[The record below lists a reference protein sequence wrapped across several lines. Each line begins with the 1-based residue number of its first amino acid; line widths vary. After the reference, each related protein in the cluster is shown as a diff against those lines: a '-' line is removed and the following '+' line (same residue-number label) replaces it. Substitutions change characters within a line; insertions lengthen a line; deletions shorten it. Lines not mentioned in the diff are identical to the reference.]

1 VGALSA
7 WSALSRLQRSNRE
20 RPSEMT
26 FGSDPIAN
34 LVQKY
39 GVAPYGVLCFWI
51 LVVRI
56 FSGWPVTRP
65 NPVRIL
71 RPGISILGQPQRWS
85 PRGTF
90 RLGREFNLLIVSDRK
105 GIVYEWNHLSR
116 WPRRRCWRDSF
127 VLRITIGVQFTT
139 CERASRKLTHQ
150 PRDAAVVSATIMRV
164 DTAS

>member
-1 VGALSA
+1 MGALSA

-105 GIVYEWNHLSR
+105 GMFMNGIIYLVGLVVVVGVILS
-116 WPRRRCWRDSF
+116 F
-127 VLRITIGVQFTT
+127 FGLR
-139 CERASRKLTHQ
+139 
-150 PRDAAVVSATIMRV
+150 
-164 DTAS
+164 